1 MKKIIGLILG
11 ILAGATS
18 VILLVVIFNQ
28 IFGTIKIK

>member
-1 MKKIIGLILG
+1 MKKIFGLILG